1 MLVAL
6 RDALVQVKK
15 SVGKSDKKS
24 GKKSDK
30 KILDHLKDYPT
41 ATLEELQG
49 LTGLS
54 SGGIRKAIRRLKDA
68 KLLRRVGPDKGG
80 HWEVMDFVKRVVRD
94 RKIPF
99 ELSADRFYGEAN
111 MRHLRA
117 SAAAARAGRVK
128 EHELIE
134 D

>member
-1 MLVAL
+1 MAMPQRDDAIEAISVADKTGDAGKFVEFMLAAL

-80 HWEVMDFVKRVVRD
+80 HWEV
-94 RKIPF
+94 
-99 ELSADRFYGEAN
+99 LNGGGE
-111 MRHLRA
+111 
-117 SAAAARAGRVK
+117 
-128 EHELIE
+128 
-134 D
+134 

>member
-1 MLVAL
+1 MLAAL

-24 GKKSDK
+24 GK

-68 KLLRRVGPDKGG
+68 KLLRRIGPDKGG
-80 HWEVMDFVKRVVRD
+80 HWEV
-94 RKIPF
+94 
-99 ELSADRFYGEAN
+99 LNGGGE
-111 MRHLRA
+111 
-117 SAAAARAGRVK
+117 
-128 EHELIE
+128 
-134 D
+134 

>member
-1 MLVAL
+1 M

-68 KLLRRVGPDKGG
+68 KLLRRIGPDKGG
-80 HWEVMDFVKRVVRD
+80 HWEVLNGSFRGSGT
-94 RKIPF
+94 I
-99 ELSADRFYGEAN
+99 GG
-111 MRHLRA
+111 LRA
-117 SAAAARAGRVK
+117 VEKPSK
-128 EHELIE
+128 LS
-134 D
+134 

>member
-1 MLVAL
+1 MQRQGESNETAAKIYSQIHVERQDGFACCGDH
-6 RDALVQVKK
+6 RDSDAPVQVKK

-80 HWEVMDFVKRVVRD
+80 HWEV
-94 RKIPF
+94 
-99 ELSADRFYGEAN
+99 LNGGGE
-111 MRHLRA
+111 
-117 SAAAARAGRVK
+117 
-128 EHELIE
+128 
-134 D
+134 